1 MAVKTVA
8 MFTLCEVV
16 MENGPFTDDLPI
28 NVPIKG
34 DYVDIYVVR

>member
-16 MENGPFTDDLPI
+16 MENGPFTDDLPK

>member
-1 MAVKTVA
+1 
-8 MFTLCEVV
+8 
-16 MENGPFTDDLPI
+16 MENGSFADDLPK